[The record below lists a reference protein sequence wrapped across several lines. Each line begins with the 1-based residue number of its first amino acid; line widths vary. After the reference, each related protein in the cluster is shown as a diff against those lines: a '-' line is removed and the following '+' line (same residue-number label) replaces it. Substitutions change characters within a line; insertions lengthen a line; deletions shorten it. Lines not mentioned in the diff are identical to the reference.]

1 MECGEYAQSE
11 DGASSRTTKSGA
23 AQLCRQGQ
31 ESRWES
37 CLVNVHQYW
46 STVSS
51 VSKESLVALDVAPHR
66 ARPSRNAGCQRTR
79 TEVERPGCSCR
90 RHARKSPSS
99 RHRTRRT
106 LNVRLIESEQKSYR
120 PQRASPPKQ
129 LPPQL
134 VVNLVLSTT
143 SFSTTM
149 LSVESSTAD
158 VSWGLASCSIHGSR
172 QTQISDDDTSATTNC
187 AQRAYEIPMATDLFP
202 CRSIVSRLVTLL
214 TGARQD

>member
-1 MECGEYAQSE
+1 MECGEQAQSE

-23 AQLCRQGQ
+23 AQLCRKGQ

-46 STVSS
+46 SSVSS

-106 LNVRLIESEQKSYR
+106 LNFRNRIRTEIVSPSKGIAAKTTATAVGCEPRTLYHLI
-120 PQRASPPKQ
+120 
-129 LPPQL
+129 LHH
-134 VVNLVLSTT
+134 N
-143 SFSTTM
+143 
-149 LSVESSTAD
+149 
-158 VSWGLASCSIHGSR
+158 
-172 QTQISDDDTSATTNC
+172 
-187 AQRAYEIPMATDLFP
+187 AQR
-202 CRSIVSRLVTLL
+202 
-214 TGARQD
+214 